1 MGTRGRYVRTRKN
14 RGKGRRGG
22 EEKREGGK
30 EEEEKTPSISTLNSM
45 PRKER
50 QPWYS
55 IGLG

>member
-1 MGTRGRYVRTRKN
+1 MRSRKN
-14 RGKGRRGG
+14 REKGRRGG
-22 EEKREGGK
+22 KEKGEGGK
-30 EEEEKTPSISTLNSM
+30 EEEKKTLNTLPLNSI

>member
-1 MGTRGRYVRTRKN
+1 MRTRKN

-22 EEKREGGK
+22 DEQREGGK